1 TLLLEFFAGDS
12 ALYIFSLDKYKLDYK
27 KISNPHEVY
36 DQIEKLSRDFRN
48 KADSSLSLNKF
59 QKTASTLFDVLIG
72 RQLLSYKK
80 LIFIPDGQL
89 GKIPFEF
96 LITDDTTATSFSNL
110 PYLGNVY
117 DIQYAYSAKLLYQD
131 PLKRNRHANH
141 KLWAGFAP
149 HFEGEK
155 RLVFNGQEVEGINQ
169 LMQGDIFL
177 NEKANLPQA
186 KQIIDQY
193 KILHFATHGYSQMER
208 PMYSRIE
215 FTYQDSLED
224 GIFYAHDLM
233 NHKIN
238 ADLVVLSACE
248 TGEGK
253 VAKGEGIMSF
263 AWAFRYA
270 GAPSIL
276 MSLWKA
282 ESSVS
287 QRIMLSFYY
296 YLKEGKTKTEALRLA
311 KQDYIQNPIPGRE
324 HPKYWA
330 NFILIGDDAPIFMDP
345 KLKWIALAGLVL
357 FMVLVIMA
365 IYQRRKFIPAQA

>member
-1 TLLLEFFAGDS
+1 MAF
-12 ALYIFSLDKYKLDYK
+12 K
-27 KISNPHEVY
+27 
-36 DQIEKLSRDFRN
+36 
-48 KADSSLSLNKF
+48 
-59 QKTASTLFDVLIG
+59 
-72 RQLLSYKK
+72 
-80 LIFIPDGQL
+80 
-89 GKIPFEF
+89 
-96 LITDDTTATSFSNL
+96 
-110 PYLGNVY
+110 
-117 DIQYAYSAKLLYQD
+117 
-131 PLKRNRHANH
+131 
-141 KLWAGFAP
+141 
-149 HFEGEK
+149 GEK
-155 RLVFNGQEVEGINQ
+155 KLVFNGQEVEGINQ
-169 LMQGDIFL
+169 IMKGDVFIDQQ
-177 NEKANLPQA
+177 ANLKKA
-186 KQIIDQY
+186 KEIIDQY

-215 FTYQDSLED
+215 FTQEDSIED
-224 GIFYAHDLM
+224 GVFYAHDLM

-287 QRIMLSFYY
+287 QRIMLSFYS
-296 YLKEGKTKTEALRLA
+296 YLKEGKSKTEALRLA

-330 NFILIGDDAPIFMDP
+330 NFILIGDDAPVFMDP
-345 KLKWIALAGLVL
+345 RLKWVALVGLIL
-357 FMVLVIMA
+357 FLALLFQTLRIS
-365 IYQRRKFIPAQA
+365 RKQKI

>member
-1 TLLLEFFAGDS
+1 MKKTTVFIRQDKVDPEQSLKNTRNLFFLTKND
-12 ALYIFSLDKYKLDYK
+12 
-27 KISNPHEVY
+27 E
-36 DQIEKLSRDFRN
+36 
-48 KADSSLSLNKF
+48 SSSFKDL
-59 QKTASTLFDVLIG
+59 A
-72 RQLLSYKK
+72 Y
-80 LIFIPDGQL
+80 L
-89 GKIPFEF
+89 GK
-96 LITDDTTATSFSNL
+96 T
-110 PYLGNVY
+110 Y
-117 DIQYAYSAKLLYQD
+117 DIQYAYSAKMLYKD
-131 PLKRNRHANH
+131 PLKRQGRTAK

-155 RLVFNGQEVEGINQ
+155 RLVFNGQEVDEINH
-169 LMQGDIFL
+169 LMQGDVFL
-177 NEKANLPQA
+177 NEQANLRQTRA
-186 KQIIDQY
+186 IIDQY
-193 KILHFATHGYSQMER
+193 KILHFATQGYSQMER

-224 GIFYAHDLM
+224 GVFYAHDLM

-253 VAKGEGIMSF
+253 VAKGEGSMSF

-287 QRIMLSFYY
+287 QRIMLSFYS
-296 YLKEGKTKTEALRLA
+296 YLKEGKSKTEALRLA

-330 NFILIGDDAPIFMDP
+330 NFILIGDDVPIFIDP
-345 KLKWIALAGLVL
+345 RLKWIALAGLLL

-365 IYQRRKFIPAQA
+365 IYQRRRPVQVKA